1 MTTETEAQ
9 ANEDGEVAGPAMKL
23 LRTQLEE
30 ALETNR
36 TLEARLQSVEKS
48 SIFGRLGIDT
58 SSGMGQFVFEKYD
71 GEVTEEAVKAFAE
84 NMGLLAD
91 QTQTETTPPGE
102 AEVLQDMGNTQS
114 ATPPQPPASLE
125 QQLAN
130 ANSPE
135 ELEALMRSAD
145 LVS

>member
-1 MTTETEAQ
+1 MTTEPAETTEPESSVIAELRSQTKAKDELIAQ
-9 ANEDGEVAGPAMKL
+9 
-23 LRTQLEE
+23 
-30 ALETNR
+30 
-36 TLEARLQSVEKS
+36 LEARVNGMEKR
-48 SIFGRLGIDT
+48 SIFGELGIDT
-58 SSGMGQFVFEKYD
+58 SSGMGQFVYEKYD
-71 GEVTEEAVKAFAE
+71 GEVTQEAVKAFAE

-130 ANSPE
+130 ANTPE
-135 ELEALMRSAD
+135 EIEALMRQAD